1 MPNYT
6 LDGLT
11 ERIRAAKDKHADYLA
26 LLLNHYE
33 QRSEMRRAK
42 NIGVLAF
49 CGYGRAG
56 KDLSAEYLCRLS
68 KGRLKYP
75 GSLSMIA
82 LPIIATAAE
91 DTEDHAWA
99 HRHNVRDFWI
109 EACHALRGDDYS
121 LLLRLSLGR
130 GDVVAGVRG
139 LFKIDDISR
148 RNVVAGTIWVRN
160 NRVEKDKTVEY
171 DEEDCNCT
179 IVNNGSRLELFARLR
194 KFVGLLQAGYSFG
207 EV

>member
-1 MPNYT
+1 MPNYS

-11 ERIRAAKDKHADYLA
+11 QRVLAAKEQHADYLA
-26 LLLNHYE
+26 ALLKAYE
-33 QRSEMRRAK
+33 ERSAMRREK
-42 NIGVLAF
+42 QIGVLAF

-68 KGRLKYP
+68 KGHLTYP
-75 GSLSMIA
+75 GSLSQIA
-82 LPIIATAAE
+82 LPILATAAG
-91 DTEDHAWA
+91 DTEEHAWI
-99 HRHNVRDFWI
+99 HRHEVREFWI

-139 LFKIDDISR
+139 LFELDDIR
-148 RNVVAGTIWVRN
+148 RREIVAGTVWVRN

-179 IVNNGSRLELFARLR
+179 IVNHGSRLELFARLR
-194 KFVGLLQAGYSFG
+194 NFVGMLQAGYSFG